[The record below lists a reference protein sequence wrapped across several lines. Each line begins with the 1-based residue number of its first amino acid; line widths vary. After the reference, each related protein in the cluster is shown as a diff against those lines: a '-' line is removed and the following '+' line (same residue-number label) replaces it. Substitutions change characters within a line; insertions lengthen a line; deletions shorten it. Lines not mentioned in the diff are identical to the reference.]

1 MGVVLAAKKDLS
13 ISQTH
18 SEKGTFCRQHN
29 WPSPISGCSSH
40 TDISFFAYSHI
51 HLSAVMVRSEQLWA

>member
-1 MGVVLAAKKDLS
+1 MSTLRKTPSLHSLEFFQRALMGVVLAAKKDLS

-29 WPSPISGCSSH
+29 
-40 TDISFFAYSHI
+40 
-51 HLSAVMVRSEQLWA
+51 